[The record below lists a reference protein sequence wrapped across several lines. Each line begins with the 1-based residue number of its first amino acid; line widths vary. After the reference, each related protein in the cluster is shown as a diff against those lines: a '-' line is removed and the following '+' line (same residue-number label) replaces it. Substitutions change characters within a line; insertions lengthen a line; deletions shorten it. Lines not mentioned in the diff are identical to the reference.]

1 MASPEPVFFRDQ
13 SEFREWLR
21 EHHTSES
28 ELLVGFYKTGSGK
41 QNMTWSQ
48 SVDQALCFG
57 WIDGIRRSLDKDS
70 YSIRFTPR
78 IPSSNWSNIN
88 IKKVLELTEK
98 GLMTHKGLEAFE
110 KRKDLKS
117 GIYSFENKLSSLSSN
132 LDNQF
137 RKEEKAWE
145 FFSNQAPS
153 YKKTVIHWIMSA
165 KRELTQLERLNKTI
179 TFCKQQ
185 KRLF

>member
-1 MASPEPVFFRDQ
+1 
-13 SEFREWLR
+13 
-21 EHHTSES
+21 
-28 ELLVGFYKTGSGK
+28 
-41 QNMTWSQ
+41 
-48 SVDQALCFG
+48 
-57 WIDGIRRSLDKDS
+57 
-70 YSIRFTPR
+70 
-78 IPSSNWSNIN
+78 
-88 IKKVLELTEK
+88 
-98 GLMTHKGLEAFE
+98 MTHKGLEAFE